1 VEQKKKK
8 RKGGGAEGIP
18 LDNDTNAV
26 DIVSGFPE
34 LLNSLIRLKSISTRS

>member
-1 VEQKKKK
+1 VTSGTKEEEK
-8 RKGGGAEGIP
+8 KGGGGIP